1 MPIKVLLVDSHTI
14 TRLGIAQSLAACND
28 IEVIAEVET
37 LSEGVQIA
45 REQNPDVA
53 AIDTDANA
61 SETLTTL
68 SQLHADIP
76 QLRTLVFTATDSAEF
91 ADQVVSCGAAGYLI
105 KAAGPDELAL
115 AIRSVHSGR
124 LFISHSRS
132 TFTPKVVSYSARLTK
147 MTSKDALSVRERE
160 VLERLAD
167 GMTNKQVAAE
177 LFLSIKTVETYRA
190 RIMKK
195 FGLVDRV
202 GLVQFARQV
211 IEPQIPA

>member
-14 TRLGIAQSLAACND
+14 TRLGISQTLAACSD
-28 IEVIAEVET
+28 IEVIGEVET
-37 LSEGVQIA
+37 LSDGIEIA
-45 REQNPDVA
+45 RQQRPDVA
-53 AIDTDANA
+53 VIDIDTNA
-61 SETLTTL
+61 SETLSTL

-76 QLRTLVFTATDSAEF
+76 GLRTLVFTATDSAEV
-91 ADQVVSCGAAGYLI
+91 AEQVVSCGAAGYLI
-105 KAAGPDELAL
+105 KAASPDELAL

-132 TFTPKVVSYSARLTK
+132 ALAPKVAVQSARLNN
-147 MTSKDALSVRERE
+147 MTSKDSLSVRERE
-160 VLERLAD
+160 VLVRLAD

-211 IEPQIPA
+211 IEPQIAV